1 MMACARQMKVTQQG
15 VTSGKW
21 GRPTGDALIDRTA
34 LIIGLGAV
42 GSALARRL
50 HAMGMRILATDLH
63 PPENPSDT
71 WGLSEVAT
79 PDRLDALIPRA
90 DFVISTAT
98 LTPDTQGR
106 LNRSFFERMKPT
118 AYLINISRG
127 PIVNEEDLLDALNR
141 GEIAGAGLDVL
152 NREPPPLDHPFLHHD
167 RIVITPHTAG
177 VTQQSFGALG
187 RAVADNI
194 IRLKEGR
201 PLKNVAAT

>member
-1 MMACARQMKVTQQG
+1 MMACARQMKRTQQG
-15 VTSGKW
+15 VSRGAW
-21 GRPTGDALIDRTA
+21 GRPTGEALIDRTA

-63 PPENPSDT
+63 RPENPSDT

-98 LTPDTQGR
+98 LTPDTRGR
-106 LNRSFFERMKPT
+106 LNRSVFQRMKST

-152 NREPPPLDHPFLHHD
+152 NREPPSLDHPFLHHD

-201 PLKNVAAT
+201 LLKNVAAT